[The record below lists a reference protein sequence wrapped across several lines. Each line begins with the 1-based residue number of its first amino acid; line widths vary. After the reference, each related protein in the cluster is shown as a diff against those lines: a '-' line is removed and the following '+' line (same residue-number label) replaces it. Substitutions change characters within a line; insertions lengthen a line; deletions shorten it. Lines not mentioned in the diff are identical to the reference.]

1 MSNKNN
7 EYEEIKKRYIEL
19 FEIKRFKKTNTAEM
33 MLYRIKIKEAE
44 IENKRR
50 LDKYNDNVRKAYQEN
65 FGYDLDSYFYYYKFN
80 YSFTKSTLLRYFKP
94 KQIDLFPCDY
104 VKNPHYS
111 SASLMKVYELRDI
124 IKVCYEQKLKPRED
138 FKNLPEWDG
147 YSKQEQQEREQK
159 IKATDE
165 VINAYKKTLQG

>member
-1 MSNKNN
+1 MENSN
-7 EYEEIKKRYIEL
+7 YEEVKQRYIEL
-19 FEIKRFKKTNTAEM
+19 FKIKRFKKSNSIEM
-33 MLYRIKIKEAE
+33 MIAKIKEKEA
-44 IENKRR
+44 K
-50 LDKYNDNVRKAYQEN
+50 DKAKILEDEYNDNVRKAYQEI